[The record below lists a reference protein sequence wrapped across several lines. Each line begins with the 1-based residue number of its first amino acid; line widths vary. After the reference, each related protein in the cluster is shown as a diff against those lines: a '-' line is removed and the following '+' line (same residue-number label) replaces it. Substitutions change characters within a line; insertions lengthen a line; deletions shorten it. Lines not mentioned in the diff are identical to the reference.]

1 VLDNINGI
9 PTHALL
15 VHAVVV
21 LLPLAALGGIAV
33 ALVPALRRRYGGLV
47 LLLTVAAVAAVP
59 VTQQAGE
66 RLFDRLSA
74 GFGPDDVTE
83 AGLME
88 RHADLARMLLPW
100 ALVLLAG
107 VALAVLPPLLARRRA
122 GTRAVPVTV
131 GGGPAA
137 AEAGT
142 SGTEPEPAPAWT
154 RPVALLAA
162 AVTLAGAV
170 ASLIL
175 VVRIGDLG
183 SQAAW
188 ERLNR
193 PAGSMAPL
201 GR

>member
-21 LLPLAALGGIAV
+21 LLPLAALTGTAV

-47 LLLTVAAVAAVP
+47 LLLTLAAVAAVP

-74 GFGPDDVTE
+74 RFGPDDVAE

-88 RHADLARMLLPW
+88 RHADLARTLLPW

-107 VALAVLPPLLARRRA
+107 VALVVLPPLLVRRQA
-122 GTRAVPVTV
+122 GARAVPVTV
-131 GGGPAA
+131 GGGAG
-137 AEAGT
+137 AEAR
-142 SGTEPEPAPAWT
+142 TEPEPTPAWT
-154 RPVALLAA
+154 KPVALLAA

-170 ASLIL
+170 ACVIL

-188 ERLNR
+188 ERLDR
-193 PAGSMAPL
+193 PAAGMAQ
-201 GR
+201 RQR

>member
-1 VLDNINGI
+1 MLDNIHGI

-47 LLLTVAAVAAVP
+47 LLLTIVAVAAVP
-59 VTQQAGE
+59 VTQEAGS

-74 GFGPDDVTE
+74 QFGPDDVAQ

-88 RHADLARMLLPW
+88 RHADLAHKLLPW
-100 ALVLLAG
+100 ALLLLAG
-107 VALAVLPPLLARRRA
+107 VALAVLPPLLARRQVGA
-122 GTRAVPVTV
+122 RAVPVAV
-131 GGGPAA
+131 GGGAG
-137 AEAGT
+137 AEAR
-142 SGTEPEPAPAWT
+142 TEPEAAPAWT

-162 AVTLAGAV
+162 AVTLVGAV
-170 ASLIL
+170 ACLIL

-188 ERLNR
+188 ERLNQ
-193 PAGSMAPL
+193 PASLAPL

>member
-15 VHAVVV
+15 VHVVVV
-21 LLPLAALGGIAV
+21 LLPLAALTGTAV
-33 ALVPALRRRYGGLV
+33 AVVPALRRRYGGLV
-47 LLLTVAAVAAVP
+47 LLLTLGAVAAVP
-59 VTQQAGE
+59 LTQQAGE

-74 GFGPDDVTE
+74 RFGPDDVAE

-88 RHADLARMLLPW
+88 RHADLARTLLPW

-107 VALAVLPPLLARRRA
+107 VALVVLPPLLARRQVGA
-122 GTRAVPVTV
+122 HAVPVTV
-131 GGGPAA
+131 GGGAG
-137 AEAGT
+137 AEAT
-142 SGTEPEPAPAWT
+142 AEPEATPAWT

-162 AVTLAGAV
+162 AVTLVGAV
-170 ASLIL
+170 ASVVL

-188 ERLNR
+188 ERLDQ